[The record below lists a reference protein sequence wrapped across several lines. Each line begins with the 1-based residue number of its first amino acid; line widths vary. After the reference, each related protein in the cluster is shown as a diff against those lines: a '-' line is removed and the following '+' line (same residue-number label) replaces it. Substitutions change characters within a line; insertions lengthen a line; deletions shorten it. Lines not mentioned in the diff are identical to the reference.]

1 MCVLLK
7 IYNRAFEV
15 VEMKTKIHSVLI
27 NRIFMMSVV
36 AGLGVQSVQATPINL
51 AKSSVS
57 ATGQQMG
64 VPVTGTFKKMSGD
77 VVFNPSQLA
86 AAKARIDIVVGS
98 YDMGMADYNQ
108 NIVGTDWFNAA
119 KYPKA
124 SFISTTIKATTA
136 NNYMV
141 SGLFS
146 LKGRTQNV
154 SFPVSLKA
162 DGANQVFDGVLTVK
176 RNAFGVGSGD
186 WADTS
191 VVADDV
197 AIKFHINVPSK
208 K

>member
-1 MCVLLK
+1 MKIKLRNILMYRVLL
-7 IYNRAFEV
+7 
-15 VEMKTKIHSVLI
+15 
-27 NRIFMMSVV
+27 MSVV
-36 AGLGVQSVQATPINL
+36 AGLGVESTQATPIDL

-136 NNYMV
+136 NNYIV
-141 SGLFS
+141 SGQFS